1 MSEAEANWGFGY
13 LILNFGYWGLLDGW
27 ISHAAADC
35 DAFCEAYE
43 ATRFLMGVAPE
54 LHEY

>member
-27 ISHAAADC
+27 MSHAAADC

-43 ATRFLMGVAPE
+43 AMAQSC
-54 LHEY
+54 